1 MIPILS
7 CMIHKTPHHEHV
19 VSGTKLFFRKILG
32 HQHPLMQ
39 GRYMMVIGKI
49 DGKNS
54 NVKAGIKNPFI
65 DVNRKNV
72 WWS

>member
-1 MIPILS
+1 
-7 CMIHKTPHHEHV
+7 
-19 VSGTKLFFRKILG
+19 
-32 HQHPLMQ
+32 MQ